1 MIKSQQA
8 LVDILVVDAVLLL
21 FTKGE
26 WAAVYYIFSVSKP
39 DIWLMLSETSDKHI
53 EYVTLALLVCLLAKS
68 MLVMH
73 SSFLLILVKGT

>member
-1 MIKSQQA
+1 MTKSQQA
-8 LVDILVVDAVLLL
+8 LVDILVGDAVLIL
-21 FTKGE
+21 FTIGE

-39 DIWLMLSETSDKHI
+39 DIWLMLSETSDKRI